1 MNSCRTN
8 SRERWFA
15 FVVVSVILLQSS
27 LAPAAI
33 SDPRDLEGNVLWL
46 DASDLDGDFSLGGT
60 LVGGTTWID
69 KSPLQ
74 NAHAT
79 QAAASRLPSMVES
92 DFNGLTILEF
102 DGNDFMDIDSA
113 AFGMLRN
120 VESATMIGVL
130 TTERNSSNRGMRA
143 LMVSSGTNSAG
154 TRAGINLFD
163 SFGTSI
169 GGTGD
174 FGLAGRRLDSDE
186 FQRIEGGELTPGQL
200 STMTGV
206 FDYQAGELTLLVDG
220 EQETQVSDFQ
230 TAGNTSDTDSLNI
243 RIGADAVLGNP
254 RGFFTG
260 QIAELMVFDRAL
272 SVEEIGDVESYIFDK
287 WLAANT
293 CEPFNSLLGDF
304 DGSGTVEF
312 ADFLALSTNF
322 GSETENYSDGDAN
335 CDGTVAFDDF
345 LTLSSNFG
353 ATLVANTT
361 QSVPEPSAFTLCGLL
376 VVLLPILLESKRR
389 AVLSYSRS
397 P

>member
-1 MNSCRTN
+1 
-8 SRERWFA
+8 
-15 FVVVSVILLQSS
+15 
-27 LAPAAI
+27 
-33 SDPRDLEGNVLWL
+33 
-46 DASDLDGDFSLGGT
+46 
-60 LVGGTTWID
+60 
-69 KSPLQ
+69 
-74 NAHAT
+74 
-79 QAAASRLPSMVES
+79 MVES
-92 DFNGLTILEF
+92 DFNGLTMLEF

-120 VESATMIGVL
+120 VENATMIGVL
-130 TTERNSSNRGMRA
+130 TTELNSSNRGMRA

-186 FQRIEGGELTPGQL
+186 FQRSEGGELTPGQL

-304 DGSGTVEF
+304 DGNGAVEF

-353 ATLVANTT
+353 ATLAANTT
-361 QSVPEPSAFTLCGLL
+361 QAVPEPSAFTLCGLL

-397 P
+397 A